1 MENEENLRVCPVEKA
16 GMLEHPLRKLFQNP
30 GKILK
35 PYIKPGMNILE
46 FGCGPGFFTLDI
58 AKMLGN
64 SGKVIAAD
72 LQEGMLEIVSKKIQ
86 GSALKDRIEL
96 FKCQQDKI
104 GITEQVDLF
113 LAFYVVHE
121 VPDQQ
126 RLFTEIKS
134 ILKPEGKLLIVE
146 PGFHVKKQEFEAMT
160 EKLINDG
167 FIVESRPKVCFSRA
181 VVLKKL

>member
-1 MENEENLRVCPVEKA
+1 MEKETNQRVCPVENA
-16 GMLEHPLRKLFQNP
+16 GMLEHPLRRLFQNP
-30 GKILK
+30 SKILK

-58 AKMLGN
+58 AKMLGE

-72 LQEGMLEIVSKKIQ
+72 LQEGMLEIVRKKIQ
-86 GSALKDRIEL
+86 NTALKDRIEL
-96 FKCQQDKI
+96 FKCPQDKI

-121 VPDQQ
+121 VPDQH

-134 ILKPEGKLLIVE
+134 ILKPGGKLLIVE
-146 PGFHVKKQEFEAMT
+146 PGFHVKKKEFDAMT
-160 EKLINDG
+160 GNLIDAG

-181 VVLKKL
+181 IILKNK